1 MQFLSIQYI
10 FLNLFILQ
18 CPIDM
23 RVQLA
28 NNILL
33 MGGVSMTTG
42 IKSRLKSEL
51 LHLASTEKYNNI
63 PALRVFKFHTS
74 PSKPNYTAWLG
85 GLYLFS

>member
-1 MQFLSIQYI
+1 MQYI